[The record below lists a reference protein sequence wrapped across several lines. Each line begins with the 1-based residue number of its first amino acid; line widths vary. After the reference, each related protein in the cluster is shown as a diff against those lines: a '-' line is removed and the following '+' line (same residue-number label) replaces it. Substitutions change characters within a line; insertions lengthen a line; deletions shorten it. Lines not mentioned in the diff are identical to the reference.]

1 MRLAFRWEFRLP
13 GIVSFPELIAEAV
26 KRSAEPAVTSFQ
38 ILIEVDRG
46 VTERKKKWKNEITLT
61 PRDFYHREI
70 IQFTV
75 HPCKV
80 VPVGP
85 RGVTH
90 FFILSFQ
97 APKHFLNTFFS

>member
-1 MRLAFRWEFRLP
+1 MERD
-13 GIVSFPELIAEAV
+13 
-26 KRSAEPAVTSFQ
+26 AEPAVASFQ
-38 ILIEVDRG
+38 ILIEADRG

-80 VPVGP
+80 VPVGSREFDALFHSLVP
-85 RGVTH
+85 
-90 FFILSFQ
+90 SFETLFKNIFQ
-97 APKHFLNTFFS
+97 PARYMTIDLLLA